1 MSIDKKI
8 SDELNHFSEIDQQPL
23 ALTDKLDELINLL
36 NNSKINSENI
46 KQIQNRFNDAIDK
59 KLSEE
64 ELIAEFKKVD
74 DNELSR
80 LEKLDK
86 IELLLKSNYIDSKAA
101 KSYKFRNFIEMIFPL
116 LAGLVMVTLGFAM
129 IIMPAPPYFEMFT
142 IFHFTWDD
150 GVTLMDLI
158 SLTIILF
165 GIFVII
171 RSYVKFSNRV

>member
-8 SDELNHFSEIDQQPL
+8 SEELDHFSAIDQQPMEL
-23 ALTDKLDELINLL
+23 SEKLDEFLNLL
-36 NNSKINSENI
+36 NNSKIDSENI
-46 KQIQNRFNDAIDK
+46 KQIQNKFNNAIDK

-74 DNELSR
+74 EVDLSR
-80 LEKLDK
+80 LEKLEK
-86 IELLLKSNYIDSKAA
+86 IELLLKSNYIDTKVA
-101 KSYKFRNFIEMIFPL
+101 KSYKTRNFLEMLFPV

-158 SLTIILF
+158 SLIIILF

-171 RSYVKFSNRV
+171 KSYVKFANQS

>member
-1 MSIDKKI
+1 M
-8 SDELNHFSEIDQQPL
+8 EL
-23 ALTDKLDELINLL
+23 ADKLDEFLNLL
-36 NNSKINSENI
+36 NNSKIDSENI
-46 KQIQNRFNDAIDK
+46 KQIQNKFNNAIDK

-74 DNELSR
+74 DFDLSR
-80 LEKLDK
+80 LEKLEK
-86 IELLLKSNYIDSKAA
+86 IEMLLKSNYIDTKVA
-101 KSYKFRNFIEMIFPL
+101 KSYKTRNFLEMIFPV

-142 IFHFTWDD
+142 VFHFTWDD

-171 RSYVKFSNRV
+171 KSYVKFANQS